1 MQLIILYISTVIVF
15 LGMDAVFLKTVMRP
29 IFESRLDDWLLQDFR
44 IGPAAVFYLA
54 YIGGL
59 LFFVSW
65 PANEA
70 GSVFSVFT
78 KGALLGMMAYG
89 TYEFTN
95 YATLTRWGP
104 MMVAVDVI
112 WGAVLTG
119 ASATLGVLITRAMT

>member
-1 MQLIILYISTVIVF
+1 MQIIILYISTVIVF
-15 LGMDAVFLKTVMRP
+15 LGIDVVFLKTVMRP

-65 PANEA
+65 PALEN
-70 GSVFSVFT
+70 GSIFTVFA
-78 KGALLGMMAYG
+78 KAALLGMMAYG

-95 YATLTRWGP
+95 YATLTRWDST
-104 MMVAVDVI
+104 MVAVDVI
-112 WGAVLTG
+112 WGGVLTG
-119 ASATLGVLITRAMT
+119 TSAVIGVMITRAVT

>member
-15 LGMDAVFLKTVMRP
+15 LVMDAVFLKTVMRP
-29 IFESRLDDWLLQDFR
+29 IFEARLDDWLLQDFR
-44 IGPAAVFYLA
+44 MGPAAVFYLA

-59 LFFVSW
+59 LFFVSL
-65 PANEA
+65 PNFET
-70 GSVFSVFT
+70 GSIIGVFA

-95 YATLTRWGP
+95 YATLTRWDP
-104 MMVAVDVI
+104 LMVAVDVT

-119 ASATLGVLITRAMT
+119 TSAALGVLITRAVT

>member
-15 LGMDAVFLKTVMRP
+15 LGIDAVFLKAVMRP
-29 IFESRLDDWLLQDFR
+29 IFETHLNDWLLDDFR
-44 IGPAAVFYLA
+44 VGPAAVFYLA

-59 LFFVSW
+59 LFFVSL
-65 PANEA
+65 PSLEA
-70 GSVFSVFT
+70 GSIFGVFA

-95 YATLTRWGP
+95 YATLTRWDP
-104 MMVAVDVI
+104 TMVAVDVI

-119 ASATLGVLITRAMT
+119 TSAAAGVLITRAVT

>member
-1 MQLIILYISTVIVF
+1 MQIIILYISTVIVF
-15 LGMDAVFLKTVMRP
+15 LGIDVVFLKTVMRP
-29 IFESRLDDWLLQDFR
+29 IFESRLDDWLLQDLR

-65 PANEA
+65 PALEA
-70 GSVFSVFT
+70 ESIYTVFA
-78 KGALLGMMAYG
+78 KAALLGMMAYG

-95 YATLTRWGP
+95 YATLTRWDP

-112 WGAVLTG
+112 WGGVLTG
-119 ASATLGVLITRAMT
+119 TSAVIGVMITRAVT